1 MITTKTTRCLRL
13 TTKPA
18 SSITLMGPRHMS
30 SLPVQLH
37 LQFWERM
44 KMESFEDTSSKT
56 SKRFHATGNET
67 SSQNTNG
74 IQMVMSF
81 EQILMELLLSG
92 TESQPSKTSS
102 SPTSSLTVY
111 KSMPTALVNSKGLTE
126 KTKSLLCIGS
136 RIEK

>member
-1 MITTKTTRCLRL
+1 MKTTASRCLRL

-44 KMESFEDTSSKT
+44 KMESFEDTYTKIP
-56 SKRFHATGNET
+56 KRSHATGNET

-74 IQMVMSF
+74 ILTEISF
-81 EQILMELLLSG
+81 ERIEMELLLSG
-92 TESQPSKTSS
+92 TGNQPSKISS
-102 SPTSSLTVY
+102 SPISSLTVY
-111 KSMPTALVNSKGLTE
+111 KPTQTALVNLKDLTE
-126 KTKSLLCIGS
+126 KTKSLQCSGL
-136 RIEK
+136 KTVK